1 MIEKIHES
9 SLLLFVFLFRP
20 NSQMNCKII
29 LFEIRILRWWKSYSF
44 FALSAYSYYAGM
56 SNIGCVQLVFQ
67 KLGLKIWTSRKPK
80 HQRHIISLNLNPE
93 KNCSPSKWSRNK
105 RYCDQNW
112 NFFFKSQFRH
122 EMSQTAF
129 LILWNWYPASGR

>member
-29 LFEIRILRWWKSYSF
+29 LFEIRILRWWKSYSL
-44 FALSAYSYYAGM
+44 FALSAYSYYARDVQHWMRAIGLFRNLDWKFGPVE
-56 SNIGCVQLVFQ
+56 SRNI
-67 KLGLKIWTSRKPK
+67 K
-80 HQRHIISLNLNPE
+80 RHIISLNLNPE
-93 KNCSPSKWSRNK
+93 KNCSPSKCSRNK

-129 LILWNWYPASGR
+129 LIL

>member
-20 NSQMNCKII
+20 NSQFNCKII
-29 LFEIRILRWWKSYSF
+29 LFEIRMLRWWKSYSF
-44 FALSAYSYYAGM
+44 CIVGKFLLRK
-56 SNIGCVQLVFQ
+56 GCPTLDACNWSFQ
-67 KLGLKIWTSRKPK
+67 KLALKIWTSRKPK
-80 HQRHIISLNLNPE
+80 YQRHIISLNLNPE
-93 KNCSPSKWSRNK
+93 KNCSPSKCSRKK